1 MEEEEMSDT
10 VDRWRKTAEDLGI
23 IGFDPYCDA
32 IRQPVHDG
40 VRIWYYR
47 HDRVRWVQRS
57 RRGQDRWGAAADA
70 TPKDAKRTLEAAE
83 EFEIIDKRVFNA
95 VQSHLE
101 LSGESV
107 HDGIVW
113 GVVMHHGDRLRQGD
127 VPRGGSFKYIPGV
140 GNKTAG
146 KLRRGLYQ
154 FPGTTD
160 GRDDG

>member
-1 MEEEEMSDT
+1 MSNESDGV
-10 VDRWRKTAEDLGI
+10 VDQWQKVAADLGV

-32 IRQPVHDG
+32 IRQSVHDG

-47 HDRVRWVQRS
+47 DDGVRWVQRS

-70 TPKDAKRTLEAAE
+70 TPEDAKRTLEAAD

-101 LSGESV
+101 ISDESV

-113 GVVMHHGDRLRQGD
+113 GVVMHHGAQLRKGN
-127 VPRGGSFKYIPGV
+127 VPRGKSFKYVPGV
-140 GNKTAG
+140 GDKTAR

-154 FPGTTD
+154 FPGITEVPKA
-160 GRDDG
+160 